1 MILSDVFERFA
12 RDAPLSVMA
21 QGIMEN
27 VLNPQIL
34 DQLFEDV
41 AQRQFTHK
49 LLFSTPVDLMSVVV
63 CRIRPSIHAA
73 FQARAETVGATIDA
87 VYDKLDGTETVVS
100 ATLVHAVA
108 DRLAPVI
115 DAMNGARE
123 EWLPG
128 YRVRI
133 LDGNHLPGSEHR
145 IKELRTIRAGA
156 WPGPALVVLDPQRML
171 ATDVVLCEDGH
182 AQERSLLD
190 QILAK
195 VAAKDLWIADRNFC
209 TTDFLFG
216 IAGRGGSFVIR
227 QHASTLR
234 WTFVGKRRACGR
246 IDTGKVFEQTIRA
259 TNDAG
264 EILFL
269 RRVTVLLDPPSL
281 DHRDS
286 VPRIGGNAPR
296 RGQHLGI
303 SQGGALRLLRGSGVV
318 QRAEHNQGGV
328 AFCAWRGRGRRAG
341 LWLLRGRRDPDDA
354 PRDDDC
360 DPGGRMGGVSRPAP
374 CGVGQGL
381 GESGAVDL
389 PTEAAQASARSEEA
403 EAQEA
408 ERGEDQTR
416 RHREDPKSSSNVY
429 EMTPPKGWDGGGD
442 GPELRGGPAL
452 AEPAGARGSG
462 PGCGQ
467 DPHLPASTEGAEGP
481 AALEGIAPSYQE
493 KKVLG
498 VTRRACPIE
507 HGVQIEHAH
516 SMTDRDHVARATVL
530 SFN

>member
-1 MILSDVFERFA
+1 MILSDVFERFSQ
-12 RDAPLSVMA
+12 DSPLSVMA
-21 QGIMEN
+21 QGVMEN
-27 VLNPQIL
+27 AMNPQIL

-41 AQRQFTHK
+41 AQRQFTNK
-49 LLFSTPVDLMSVVV
+49 LLFSTTVDLMSVVV

-100 ATLVHAVA
+100 ATLVHSVA

-115 DAMNGARE
+115 DAMSGARE

-156 WPGPALVVLDPQRML
+156 LPGHALVVLDPQRML

-182 AQERSLLD
+182 AQERSLWD

-195 VAAKDLWIADRNFC
+195 VAVKDLWIADRNFC

-269 RRVTVLLDPPSL
+269 RRVTVLLDQPT
-281 DHRDS
+281 RDGETELHILTN
-286 VPRIGGNAPR
+286 VPAKDAKAKAIADLYR
-296 RGQHLGI
+296 RRWTIETAFQELEATLHGEVNTLGYPKAALFAFCVARVSYNVLSTI
-303 SQGGALRLLRGSGVV
+303 KAALRSVHGEAVVEEQVSGYSVADEIQMTHRGMMIAIPEDEWVVFHDLPPVELAKVLVSLARLISLPKLRK
-318 QRAEHNQGGV
+318 HP
-328 AFCAWRGRGRRAG
+328 RG
-341 LWLLRGRRDPDDA
+341 PKK
-354 PRDDDC
+354 PK
-360 DPGGRMGGVSRPAP
+360 SKK
-374 CGVGQGL
+374 Q
-381 GESGAVDL
+381 SGA
-389 PTEAAQASARSEEA
+389 
-403 EAQEA
+403 
-408 ERGEDQTR
+408 
-416 RHREDPKSSSNVY
+416 KI
-429 EMTPPKGWDGGGD
+429 K
-442 GPELRGGPAL
+442 
-452 AEPAGARGSG
+452 
-462 PGCGQ
+462 
-467 DPHLPASTEGAEGP
+467 
-481 AALEGIAPSYQE
+481 
-493 KKVLG
+493 
-498 VTRRACPIE
+498 
-507 HGVQIEHAH
+507 
-516 SMTDRDHVARATVL
+516 HVATAKILKARQTCTK
-530 SFN
+530 